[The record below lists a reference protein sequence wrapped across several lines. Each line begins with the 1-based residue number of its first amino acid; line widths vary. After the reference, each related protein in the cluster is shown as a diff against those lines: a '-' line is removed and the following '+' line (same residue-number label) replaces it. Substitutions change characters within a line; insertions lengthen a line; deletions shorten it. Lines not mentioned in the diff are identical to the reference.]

1 MKRTILFLV
10 LLILSIVACSANTA
24 VSSTPNPE
32 VSEVAVTEIELDGPI
47 TNANAELSGLGWY
60 GDTLILLPQYPDFSG
75 TETAVYAIPKATI
88 AAYLDGSAT
97 DPITPIAVPVI
108 VDDLSDRISRFEGYE
123 SIDFMGDEAY
133 LTIEASGGGMRAYL
147 IKGTMA
153 PDLSSLTLDARNL
166 IKIDRQAELGN
177 KSDEALLVA
186 ENQIVTF
193 YEANG
198 VEVNESP
205 IAHLFNT
212 DLSAAGTTSFP
223 NIPYRVTDVTRLD
236 ENGRFWAINY
246 NFPGSEDVQTDN
258 DPLAQTY
265 GEGTTHAQSDKVERL
280 VEFQYTADGI
290 IMVEQA
296 PIQLQLLA
304 SDDSRNWEGIVRL
317 DDQGFLLV
325 TDKFPTTIL
334 GFVPYSE

>member
-1 MKRTILFLV
+1 MKRIIV
-10 LLILSIVACSANTA
+10 LTVLINLLIVACSTNTA
-24 VSSTPNPE
+24 VSSTPNPD
-32 VSEVAVTEIELDGPI
+32 VTEVAVIEIALDGPI
-47 TNANAELSGLGWY
+47 TDANAELSGLGWY

-88 AAYLDGSAT
+88 EAYLDGSAT
-97 DPITPIAVPVI
+97 EPITPTSIPVI
-108 VDDLSDRISRFEGYE
+108 VDDLSNQISRFEGYE
-123 SIDFMGDEAY
+123 SIDFIGEDAY

-147 IKGTMA
+147 IKGSIA
-153 PDLSSLTLDARNL
+153 PDLSTLTLDASNL
-166 IKIDRQAELGN
+166 TKIDRQAELGN
-177 KSDEALLVA
+177 KSDEALLVTDT
-186 ENQIVTF
+186 QIVTL

-258 DPLAQTY
+258 DPLTQTY
-265 GEGTTHAQSDKVERL
+265 GEGATHAQSDRVERL
-280 VEFQYTADGI
+280 VEFQYDADGI
-290 IMVEQA
+290 TMIEQA
-296 PIQLQLLA
+296 PIQLQLLDG
-304 SDDSRNWEGIVRL
+304 DDSRNWEGIVRL
-317 DDQGFLLV
+317 NDQGFLLV